1 MGSLFYNERLIN
13 KWLSK
18 GGKFYTHII
27 LIALADGGGVTGL
40 PGGQG

>member
-1 MGSLFYNERLIN
+1 MGSLFYNERLVN

-18 GGKFYTHII
+18 GGKFYTHIT
-27 LIALADGGGVTGL
+27 LITLTDGEVTGL